1 MDETTNTE
9 TTNECEPETEP
20 APDGEAT
27 ASELESTPAPSQD
40 AEAAQP
46 PVSLEQMVQD
56 AIDKRIAELFPPRR
70 EIPRVEAAAGEL
82 LPEQR
87 LRLGYGTREPNT

>member
-9 TTNECEPETEP
+9 ITNDCEPETES
-20 APDGEAT
+20 AADSAAHEPDT
-27 ASELESTPAPSQD
+27 ASSQD
-40 AEAAQP
+40 AEPAPA

-56 AIDKRIAELFPPRR
+56 AIEKRIAELFPPRR
-70 EIPRVEAAAGEL
+70 EIPRVEAASGEL